1 MALPDYMRMESL
13 SEDFPHRKTLGLHE
27 TEHFLLL
34 ATYHLWRE
42 DAVPIDGEA
51 VDTLRGRF
59 APHPQRDR
67 NKQFT
72 ENVLELALH
81 RLVTAGLVEKR
92 AHSLWP
98 TAKAVDELERAL
110 KRAGKTTEDLMRR
123 ILEG

>member
-1 MALPDYMRMESL
+1 LALPDFLRVESAP
-13 SEDFPHRKTLGLHE
+13 DQPKRALGLHE

-51 VDTLRGRF
+51 LDMLRGRLS
-59 APHPQRDR
+59 PHPQRDLNR
-67 NKQFT
+67 QFS

-81 RLVTAGLVEKR
+81 RLETAGLLERR

-98 TAKAVDELERAL
+98 TARAVDELERAM
-110 KRAGKTTEDLMRR
+110 RGTGKTVEGLMRR
-123 ILEG
+123 ILGG